1 MCTAESQGGCKINDA
16 ALGNI
21 RNPQSSSVGFLSGNT
36 CAGGRGGGE
45 GVRDEWGRMEDT
57 QLGQSAWKVGSIA

>member
-57 QLGQSAWKVGSIA
+57 